1 MLHPMDCCAAA
12 GQCFAVGAD
21 KLSCRDISGRG
32 ARLMGPWRSGPG
44 RSGDVVGSGAVGRER
59 VPGLARPQRIG
70 HHSHVGKNPFAMLYA
85 IPLFWRVSVI
95 NAVVFLAGILTLA
108 LSPATVSSPLLP
120 TEVVVLALGLV
131 AVLVMNAL
139 LLRVGLAPLERLA
152 RMMETID
159 LLRPGQRVPESG
171 GRELRPL
178 VRTFNQMLER
188 LEAERA
194 ASNARALS
202 AQESERRRIARELH
216 DEIGQSLTAVLLTL
230 KRVEEQAPGELV
242 PDLLDAQDAA
252 RSSLDDA
259 RRIAQR
265 LRPDVLEELGLLAAL
280 TALVNEFADV
290 TGLVVRSRFD
300 PSLPRLPEATEVVI
314 YRVVQESLTNVARH
328 ADADAVEVALLN
340 NSGPALCVRDDGRG
354 LQGPEG
360 SGIRGMRERALLVR
374 ADLDVQTRPDGGTE
388 VRLQLPRGD
397 TRGGGVKDDN
407 DAHPP
412 G

>member
-1 MLHPMDCCAAA
+1 M
-12 GQCFAVGAD
+12 
-21 KLSCRDISGRG
+21 R
-32 ARLMGPWRSGPG
+32 PWRSGRG
-44 RSGDVVGSGAVGRER
+44 HSADAAGGGGSRRAGPDE
-59 VPGLARPQRIG
+59 LARPHRIS
-70 HHSHVGKNPFAMLYA
+70 HHSHVRRNLFAVLYA

-95 NAVVFLAGILTLA
+95 NAVVFLAGTLTLA

-120 TEVVVLALGLV
+120 TEVVVLALGVV

-139 LLRVGLAPLERLA
+139 LLRVGLTPLDRLA

-178 VRTFNQMLER
+178 VQAFNQMLER

-202 AQESERRRIARELH
+202 AQEGERRRIARELH
-216 DEIGQSLTAVLLTL
+216 DEIGQSLTALLLTL

-252 RSSLDDA
+252 RSSLDDT

-265 LRPDVLEELGLLAAL
+265 LRPDVLEELGLHAAL

-290 TGLVVRSRFD
+290 TGLIVRSHFD
-300 PSLPRLPEATEVVI
+300 QSLPPLPDAAEVVI
-314 YRVVQESLTNVARH
+314 YRVAQESLTNVARH
-328 ADADAVEVALLN
+328 AEAEAVEVSLSD
-340 NSGPALCVRDDGRG
+340 NSGTELCVRDDGRG

-374 ADLDVQTRPDGGTE
+374 ADLEVQTTPDGGTE
-388 VRLQLPRGD
+388 VRLQLPRGG
-397 TRGGGVKDDN
+397 TRG
-407 DAHPP
+407 
-412 G
+412 